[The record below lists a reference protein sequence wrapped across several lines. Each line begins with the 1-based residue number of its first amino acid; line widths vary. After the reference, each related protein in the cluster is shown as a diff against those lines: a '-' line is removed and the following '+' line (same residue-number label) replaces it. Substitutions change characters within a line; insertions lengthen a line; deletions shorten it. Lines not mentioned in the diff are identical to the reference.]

1 MQEMGG
7 AALTK
12 AVSSPKEKAFEP
24 MNGFE
29 LMVCPSAAASM
40 AAFTSKGEASNLEP
54 ADGNCGVLGGAG
66 VVPGTAVLNP
76 EGGAEFRI
84 VGEASKKDIVSRVE
98 WLLSD
103 RSRKK
108 PKELQGNL

>member
-12 AVSSPKEKAFEP
+12 GVSSPKEKAF
-24 MNGFE
+24 
-29 LMVCPSAAASM
+29 
-40 AAFTSKGEASNLEP
+40 
-54 ADGNCGVLGGAG
+54 
-66 VVPGTAVLNP
+66 
-76 EGGAEFRI
+76 
-84 VGEASKKDIVSRVE
+84 VSRVE

-108 PKELQGNL
+108 PKELQRNL